1 VLLEQL
7 AKTNAAYIT
16 KAAKIHLGKRFILVI
31 FVERLSCV
39 TTAKEFAQQGTPW
52 LSPNYLMRCSK
63 GRDIFKNCDFT
74 LNDVILLSLR

>member
-16 KAAKIHLGKRFILVI
+16 KVAKIHLGKRFILVI

-39 TTAKEFAQQGTPW
+39 TTAKEFAQQGTLW
-52 LSPNYLMRCSK
+52 LSPNYLMR
-63 GRDIFKNCDFT
+63 
-74 LNDVILLSLR
+74 